1 LKVTARELQKAGDR
15 QSARRILEFV
25 FRREVENH
33 NLSAANMLALAEI
46 RLEAGEVQSAVE
58 LMRRMTLASGAPFET
73 QEPAAALL
81 MSTGHPQEAIGFLKE
96 LVSAAPW
103 NAAYRSSLAQ
113 AQIAA
118 NVDVSGARK
127 MLAAV
132 ASDKAATYEVRA
144 SSAKALKLP
153 DSTLDFGSQELKL
166 LASGYG
172 LTVEASNHP
181 FYWAARLQASQNLEP
196 GQRAHLLRLALED
209 YPHGDSVRPTLL
221 RTAMQAGDYHLAI
234 AGMKPLVKSYWL
246 DMNLRYGYNV
256 FGDPD
261 DIDDEDSDSAA
272 ESDTDTPIADPEDD
286 EGDPTPFDKLP
297 TTEKAELTQYVAE
310 AFEKL
315 DELPQALQYFKDA
328 KRLETRIAARKQL
341 EQQISRIRE
350 IVDQRK
356 ENSSRQPQIHDELEQ
371 SNIVRPRLTSGT
383 SVHQKLAHSVA
394 AHSTR

>member
-1 LKVTARELQKAGDR
+1 
-15 QSARRILEFV
+15 
-25 FRREVENH
+25 
-33 NLSAANMLALAEI
+33 
-46 RLEAGEVQSAVE
+46 
-58 LMRRMTLASGAPFET
+58 
-73 QEPAAALL
+73 
-81 MSTGHPQEAIGFLKE
+81 
-96 LVSAAPW
+96 
-103 NAAYRSSLAQ
+103 
-113 AQIAA
+113 
-118 NVDVSGARK
+118 
-127 MLAAV
+127 
-132 ASDKAATYEVRA
+132 
-144 SSAKALKLP
+144 
-153 DSTLDFGSQELKL
+153 
-166 LASGYG
+166 
-172 LTVEASNHP
+172 
-181 FYWAARLQASQNLEP
+181 
-196 GQRAHLLRLALED
+196 
-209 YPHGDSVRPTLL
+209 
-221 RTAMQAGDYHLAI
+221 
-234 AGMKPLVKSYWL
+234 MKPLVKSYWL